1 VAKNSRYCV
10 PFRRRREG
18 KTDYKARKALLLS
31 GKPRLVARCS
41 INNVSAQIIVAKPN
55 GDEVVVSAQSKE
67 VARKYG
73 WKAPKG
79 NIPAAYLTGFLCGL
93 KAKAH
98 GVEEAILDIG
108 LYPPS
113 KGARVFAV
121 LKGVLDANVNVPH
134 SGEKLPD
141 EKRIE
146 GEHIAKYAE
155 SLASDAEEYQSRF
168 SNYLK
173 GKTPP
178 ETLPK
183 HVAQVKTDMMGVF
196 KRGGGKIGAQKP
208 KKRQPKKK

>member
-1 VAKNSRYCV
+1 MAKNSRYCV

-18 KTDYKARKALLLS
+18 KTDYRARKAFLLS
-31 GKPRLVARCS
+31 GKLRLVARCS

-73 WKAPKG
+73 WKAPRG
-79 NIPAAYLTGFLCGL
+79 NLPAAYLTGFLCGL

-98 GVEEAILDIG
+98 GIEEAILDIG
-108 LYPPS
+108 LCPPS
-113 KGARVFAV
+113 KGARIFAV
-121 LKGVLDANVNVPH
+121 LKGVLDAKVNVPH
-134 SGEKLPD
+134 GAEKLPD

-155 SLASDAEEYQSRF
+155 SLASNAEEYQSRF

-173 GKTPP
+173 EKTSP

-183 HVAQVKTDMMGVF
+183 HVAKVKTDMMGAF
-196 KRGGGKIGAQKP
+196 KSGGSKIGAQKA
-208 KKRQPKKK
+208 KRPPKKK

>member
-1 VAKNSRYCV
+1 MAKNSRYCV

-183 HVAQVKTDMMGVF
+183 HVVQVKTDMMGAF
-196 KRGGGKIGAQKP
+196 KSGGGKIGAQKP
-208 KKRQPKKK
+208 KKRQQKKK